1 MSDSTSPDYRIL
13 FLLSA
18 ILAGAGGLGLV
29 LLMNATLPTVGPRW
43 LFFFLLTLAVTGAAL
58 PFVWLLNLRFSRAP
72 LLTADLIRQAVWVAF
87 YADSLVWL
95 QINRSLTLS
104 LALFLGLGLLA
115 LEWVVRWLERTRWRP
130 GR

>member
-18 ILAGAGGLGLV
+18 ILAGVGGLGLV
-29 LLMNATLPTVGPRW
+29 LLVNTTLPTVGPRW
-43 LFFFLLTLAVTGAAL
+43 LFFFLLTLAATGAAL

-87 YADSLVWL
+87 YADSLIWL
-95 QINRSLTLS
+95 QINRSLSLS

-115 LEWVVRWLERTRWRP
+115 LEWVVRWLERSRWRP